1 MVHSWNYG
9 IISLAF
15 CPNPNNFPRLKAR
28 EIIRIWTKRAWNY
41 SLISLVTIWLH
52 ILIKCC
58 FCLWLCQFPDKPL
71 IEWSASIKQPLA
83 GTPRVTVKWRFNC
96 IYLVCLHLWCY
107 LINLICKYFFNSLA
121 LIFTKGA
128 VRILWFHPGSSKQ
141 AERSWGLGWRSYH
154 TCH

>member
-1 MVHSWNYG
+1 MHLKLFPNFTRHHLITHTDKVLLLFM
-9 IISLAF
+9 IMPISRQTS
-15 CPNPNNFPRLKAR
+15 N
-28 EIIRIWTKRAWNY
+28 
-41 SLISLVTIWLH
+41 
-52 ILIKCC
+52 
-58 FCLWLCQFPDKPL
+58 

-128 VRILWFHPGSSKQ
+128 VRIL
-141 AERSWGLGWRSYH
+141 
-154 TCH
+154 